1 MSGSTASSDSV
12 SYGRGAAILSVGI
25 GLTGLITFSYFS
37 LASHALPEAEY
48 GRITLL
54 WSAMFITV
62 SVLYRPVEQLLSRTI
77 ADHDARGIEGSH
89 HLRVAATIQMGLALL
104 FVLVALALRGP
115 IEDGLFDGSSALY
128 WILMAGVLAYAASY
142 FARGYLAGHRRFGLY
157 GGLVLMES
165 TSRTLFALAVTVGIL
180 EGQSAVALG
189 IVAAP
194 LVSLAVVPPALA
206 RRLAPAPAP
215 AAAGPDPAQLDA
227 AARDEPS
234 AREPEFTLARGSGFA
249 AAVLLVMLCEQTFLN
264 AGPLLVEAT
273 TDGGEGAVLAGVVFN
288 VLLIARAALTLF
300 QAVQT
305 AILPHLT
312 RLRAVGETDRP
323 SEAGGSAAGARS
335 ALGEAG
341 GSAAGARSDFRRSVS
356 VTLLAIFCFAGAV
369 ALVMLVAGPTVMNLL
384 FGGEYDYGRGGLVLV
399 ALGMGL
405 YLAAATLNQALLAH
419 ARAGRASAV
428 WVVTAAAFVLFLL
441 LVEFDDRVLQV
452 ELAFTVAALGLSSAL
467 YALYRST

>member
-1 MSGSTASSDSV
+1 
-12 SYGRGAAILSVGI
+12 
-25 GLTGLITFSYFS
+25 
-37 LASHALPEAEY
+37 
-48 GRITLL
+48 
-54 WSAMFITV
+54 
-62 SVLYRPVEQLLSRTI
+62 
-77 ADHDARGIEGSH
+77 
-89 HLRVAATIQMGLALL
+89 VAATIQLGLALAFL
-104 FVLVALALRGP
+104 VVALILRGP
-115 IEDGLFDGSSALY
+115 IQDGPFSGSETLY
-128 WILMAGVLAYAASY
+128 WILVAGVLAYAASY
-142 FARGYLAGHRRFGLY
+142 FARGFLAGHRRFGLY

-194 LVSLAVVPPALA
+194 IVSLAVVPPALA
-206 RRLAPAPAP
+206 RRLGGAGDAGR
-215 AAAGPDPAQLDA
+215 AAVDPAQLDG

-234 AREPEFTLARGSGFA
+234 GGEPEFTLARGSGFA

-273 TDGGEGAVLAGVVFN
+273 TDGPEGAVLAGVVFN

-312 RLRAVGETDRP
+312 RLRAIGETDP
-323 SEAGGSAAGARS
+323 
-335 ALGEAG
+335 GEAG
-341 GSAAGARSDFRRSVS
+341 GLAAGARSDFRRSVS
-356 VTLLAIFCFAGAV
+356 VTLVAIGCFAGAV
-369 ALVMLVAGPTVMNLL
+369 AVVMLVAGPTVMGLL
-384 FGGEYDYGRGGLVLV
+384 FGGDFDYERFGLVLV

-428 WVVTAAAFVLFLL
+428 WVSTAAAFVLFLL
-441 LVEFDDRVLQV
+441 VVEFDDRVLQV
-452 ELAFTVAALGLSSAL
+452 ELAFTGAAVCLSSAL
-467 YALYRST
+467 YALYRRA